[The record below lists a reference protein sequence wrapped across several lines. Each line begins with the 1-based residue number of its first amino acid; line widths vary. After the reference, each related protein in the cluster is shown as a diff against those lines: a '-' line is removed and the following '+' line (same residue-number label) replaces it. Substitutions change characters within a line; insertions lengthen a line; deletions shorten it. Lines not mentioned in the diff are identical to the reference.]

1 MRKNTTNNKTLIVNL
16 LGGPGAGKS
25 TNSARIFSALKDLDY
40 NVELVTEYAKD
51 LTWGESYNVLRDQI
65 YVFGKQ
71 QHRIWR
77 LDGKVEI
84 IITDSPLLLS
94 TVYGETETSKEFKD
108 LVISEYFRRPTVN
121 IMLNRVK
128 KYNPKGRNQ
137 TLDESIDL
145 DAKIKQ
151 RVEEVDKI
159 HLTVDGAETSKE
171 TIVNFILE
179 EYSKLVS

>member
-1 MRKNTTNNKTLIVNL
+1 MKTKTLIVNMM
-16 LGGPGAGKS
+16 GGPGSGKS
-25 TNSARIFSALKDLDY
+25 TNAARIFAALKDLNY

-77 LDGKVEI
+77 LDGKVDI
-84 IITDSPLLLS
+84 ILTDSPLLLS

-108 LVISEYFRRPTVN
+108 LVVSEYFRRPTIN

-128 KYNPKGRNQ
+128 QYNPKGRNQ
-137 TLDESIDL
+137 TLDEAIGL
-145 DAKIKQ
+145 DERIKQ
-151 RVEEVDKI
+151 KVQEVDKI
-159 HLTVDGAETSKE
+159 HLTVDGSETSKE
-171 TIVNFILE
+171 TILNFILE
-179 EYSKLVS
+179 EHSKMSN

>member
-1 MRKNTTNNKTLIVNL
+1 MKSKTLIVNL
-16 LGGPGAGKS
+16 LGGPGSGKS

-108 LVISEYFRRPTVN
+108 LVISEYFRRPTIN

-137 TLDESIDL
+137 TLDEAIDL

-179 EYSKLVS
+179 EYSKLVD